1 MSFFAKPN
9 PNLSRARTL
18 SYPKFGLTN
27 LKIGLAGPL
36 ILAGLCASGTAHAN
50 EVDWDPRFWVEA
62 GIYLPDADTQ
72 IQLSRPDSDNGTVLS
87 LEDDLGFKTGVESFD
102 LTLGAKLDDD
112 FFIEGSIFALDRSS
126 TLTLSEAIEVED
138 VVYDVGA
145 RIDADF
151 SSEIFRITLGYRIIA
166 NPKFD
171 ASVALGVHLTSFDF
185 GIIGEASANGQ
196 TANGEQ
202 RGQDLLAPLP
212 TLTGQIKYRPTPWLE
227 LRGRA
232 DYLDLTIDQYDG
244 KLVNLE
250 ASATAAITR
259 NIALGAAY
267 RFTDYK
273 VGIDADSYDGN
284 IEYKFDGP
292 RWFVRII
299 I

>member
-1 MSFFAKPN
+1 MSFVTKPN
-9 PNLSRARTL
+9 LNCNRARPLSRARC
-18 SYPKFGLTN
+18 F
-27 LKIGLAGPL
+27 LAASTIL
-36 ILAGLCASGTAHAN
+36 ISLALPSAAQAETI
-50 EVDWDPRFWVEA
+50 DWDPRFWAEA
-62 GIYLPDADTQ
+62 GAYLPDANTQ
-72 IQLSRPDSDNGTVLS
+72 IQLSLPDSDNGTVLS
-87 LEDDLGFKTGVESFD
+87 LEDDLGFETGVESFD

-112 FFIEGSIFALDRSS
+112 FFIEGSIFALDRKTS
-126 TLTLSEAIEVED
+126 LTLSEAIEVED

-171 ASVALGVHLTSFDF
+171 ASIALGVHLTSFDF

-196 TANGEQ
+196 TATGEQ

-212 TLTGQIKYRPTPWLE
+212 TLTGQVKYRPIEWLE

-244 KLVNLE
+244 KLINLE
-250 ASATAAITR
+250 ASATGAITR

-273 VGIDADSYDGN
+273 VGIDAESYDGN

-292 RWFVRII
+292 RLFVRVIF
-299 I
+299 